1 MLLYFLVIIV
11 GVEEN
16 HCLSLVR
23 WQDNNYYNNINVHQ
37 HPDHNTNVQTGCSD
51 VVKAYPWP
59 RRDITNLVGSEHLL
73 TTVVMVMTMTV
84 TADELREG
92 RHGQKLKK
100 DKKKE
105 KEQKKKEI

>member
-1 MLLYFLVIIV
+1 MKKTFGFSCDGWSGTLGSYGGNYNYNDMTGLKTKGCV
-11 GVEEN
+11 GNGQVEEN
-16 HCLSLVR
+16 
-23 WQDNNYYNNINVHQ
+23 
-37 HPDHNTNVQTGCSD
+37 G
-51 VVKAYPWP
+51 AWP

-100 DKKKE
+100 DKKKNKRTKE
-105 KEQKKKEI
+105 KRNKSQII

>member
-1 MLLYFLVIIV
+1 MLLTTTITRLAESRSCDHLNRIGKTQVRTLVTLRV
-11 GVEEN
+11 G
-16 HCLSLVR
+16 R
-23 WQDNNYYNNINVHQ
+23 
-37 HPDHNTNVQTGCSD
+37 
-51 VVKAYPWP
+51 KAYPWP

-105 KEQKKKEI
+105 KEQKNKRKKK